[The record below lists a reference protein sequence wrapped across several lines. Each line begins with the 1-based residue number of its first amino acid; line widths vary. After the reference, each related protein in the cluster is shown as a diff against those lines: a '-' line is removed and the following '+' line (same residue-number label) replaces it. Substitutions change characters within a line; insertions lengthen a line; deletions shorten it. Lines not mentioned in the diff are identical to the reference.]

1 MIGLSL
7 LATQETAA
15 LYALR
20 ETASS
25 VGSGKTAAASSTQ
38 QVYEATDTLST
49 LVSLDPNTVN
59 AIVQQVAAFNGFRP
73 PGASTSD
80 VSDVLDGV
88 AKILGQGQGAYVV
101 TYVTPGG
108 SFQGAVSPA
117 EFAAWQ
123 NGVGPS
129 PIGYF
134 PISEALS
141 RLAAHQTLSQTAG
154 SQAVTPGSRQD
165 YGANVALYV
174 LHGSASAKTDIVLK
188 PTQPKTPVLTE
199 VAKGVFIG
207 VTYIPPSEA
216 VTAQTATVSA
226 GTTSGATV
234 NSFA

>member
-1 MIGLSL
+1 MIGLSP
-7 LATQETAA
+7 LATQDSAA

-25 VGSGKTAAASSTQ
+25 VGSGTATAASSTQ

-49 LVSLDPNTVN
+49 LLSLDPNTVDS
-59 AIVQQVAAFNGFRP
+59 IVQQVAAFNGFRP
-73 PGASTSD
+73 PGAATSD
-80 VSDVLDGV
+80 LSDVLDGV

-117 EFAAWQ
+117 EFADWQ

-141 RLAAHQTLSQTAG
+141 RLAAHQALGQTGA
-154 SQAVTPGSRQD
+154 SQAVTLDNRQD
-165 YGANVALYV
+165 NGANVALYV